1 MGVNSTPLHVLFYVD
16 LANLVLII
24 ISDLG
29 PARFP
34 YSERCIICNEDIRA
48 DERHPA
54 RQQTIHRA
62 STITLKTSLLRMAIA
77 RKDSLGMAVQGR
89 LEGMAD
95 LVAEEA
101 VYHHKCYC
109 TLYDVPGRRNVSKI
123 ARVCKSQLIIPLF
136 SENWKARG

>member
-1 MGVNSTPLHVLFYVD
+1 MLD
-16 LANLVLII
+16 R
-24 ISDLG
+24 G
-29 PARFP
+29 PSRFP
-34 YSERCIICNEDIRA
+34 FSERCIICNENIVA

-54 RQQTIHRA
+54 RQHTIHRA

-89 LEGMAD
+89 LEGIAD

-109 TLYDVPGRRNVSKI
+109 TLYDVQGRRNVSKI
-123 ARVCKSQLIIPLF
+123 VRVHKLYLIVHNIFFRNL
-136 SENWKARG
+136 EGLWIV